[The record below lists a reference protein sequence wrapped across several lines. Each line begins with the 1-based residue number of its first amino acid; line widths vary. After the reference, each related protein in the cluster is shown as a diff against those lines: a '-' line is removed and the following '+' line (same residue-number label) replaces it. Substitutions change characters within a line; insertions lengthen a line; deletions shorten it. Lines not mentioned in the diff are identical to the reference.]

1 MEDKKIIVTTSWDDG
16 YALDVR
22 IAELLEKYNLQG
34 TFYVP
39 IRNKE
44 HSVMNTTTL
53 TGISSLFEIGGH
65 TVNHIYLN
73 TLNKD
78 KARTEIFECKTILEN
93 RIGKKVDA
101 FCFPG
106 GKFSQRDI
114 DYVKEAGY
122 LFGRT
127 TRLLHT
133 SIELNHNLMDTTV
146 QAYNHSSIVL
156 IRHCMKH
163 TYLLPIIQNIMFYKG
178 NKNFP
183 KLAESFI
190 NRMIST
196 GGVFHLWGHSWEIEQ
211 FGLWKELEMLF
222 KLLAFNN
229 EIAYLNN
236 TECWNSLRKGNEFL
250 TAKD

>member
-22 IAELLEKYNLQG
+22 IAELLEKYNMQG

-53 TGISSLFEIGGH
+53 KEISNQFEIGGH

-78 KARTEIFECKTILEN
+78 DAKTEITECKAILEN

-101 FCFPG
+101 FCYPG

-114 DYVKEAGY
+114 DFVKDAGY

-127 TRLLHT
+127 TRLLHAST
-133 SIELNHNLMDTTV
+133 DMNHNLMDTTV

-156 IRHCMKH
+156 MRHCIKH
-163 TYLLPIIQNIMFYKG
+163 TFLLPIIQDLLFYKG

-190 NRMIST
+190 SRMMYT

-211 FGLWKELEMLF
+211 FGLWKELETLLKM
-222 KLLAFNN
+222 LAFNK
-229 EIAYLNN
+229 EIAYSTN
-236 TECWNSLRKGNEFL
+236 TECWNSLRKSNELL
-250 TAKD
+250 TSKN